1 MCICLFV
8 CLFVCCHL
16 SSGAAKACLWTLR
29 NPAGPHS
36 CVFVFVCLFVVL
48 FLLFGCFCFLFFVC
62 YLVVCCHLLS
72 GVACLWTW
80 RNPGPHSCVNQSES
94 EATFSVE
101 KSATASI
108 IRHLP
113 PSLQIVLDFVY
124 RNLTLLKIRCYWKW
138 TKREN
143 SSLLSSDTLSSPP
156 PPGSLLIGSDFDS
169 SFQMD
174 QFVPAQHWIATEEVV
189 KSAILSRLQFFDKYC
204 NIVTI
209 AKALRHPCSALP
221 AFYGVSC

>member
-1 MCICLFV
+1 M
-8 CLFVCCHL
+8 
-16 SSGAAKACLWTLR
+16 
-29 NPAGPHS
+29 
-36 CVFVFVCLFVVL
+36 
-48 FLLFGCFCFLFFVC
+48 
-62 YLVVCCHLLS
+62 VCCHLLS

-94 EATFSVE
+94 EASFSVE

-174 QFVPAQHWIATEEVV
+174 QFVPAQHSIAIEHVV
-189 KSAILSRLQFFDKYC
+189 IRAQCCHDCKYFGKILQYCHDCKGFTASLLCSPSILWSLAESVFLLIFHKTLSEGQTCRL
-204 NIVTI
+204 
-209 AKALRHPCSALP
+209 LRS
-221 AFYGVSC
+221 